1 MGWPLSDFLTV
12 FGNAI
17 WVGAAGAGIFFGLKS
32 DIRQL
37 RSDIKNAVEDN
48 QGAHEG
54 FKERLR
60 DHEDRMRQIERAA
73 WLARKGMDG

>member
-1 MGWPLSDFLTV
+1 MSEFLTV

-37 RSDIKNAVEDN
+37 RSDIKNAVLEN
-48 QGAHEG
+48 REAHER
-54 FKERLR
+54 FEEKLDVHEARIRAVERVYYKR
-60 DHEDRMRQIERAA
+60 VRVV
-73 WLARKGMDG
+73 DG